1 MLLLPLLFIAHG
13 SCLPLSAACFLGV
26 IAFVFAVW
34 CAVVGYY
41 SGFTD
46 VKTDT
51 LAGCD
56 FLNIRKQH

>member
-1 MLLLPLLFIAHG
+1 MLLLPLLFIARG
-13 SCLPLSAACFLGV
+13 SCLPLSAACLVGV
-26 IAFVFAVW
+26 TAFVFTVW

-46 VKTDT
+46 VKTDS

-56 FLNIRKQH
+56 FLNITKQN